1 MNFKIKKNKSI
12 EISITS
18 DGDNKIYEYIKSNKD
33 IQSQQTYFEDYG
45 LEEIYDELNN

>member
-1 MNFKIKKNKSI
+1 MNFKIKKKSI

-18 DGDNKIYEYIKSNKD
+18 DGDNKIYEDIKSYKD
-33 IQSQQTYFEDYG
+33 IQDYG